1 MLRRIIDALAKLELA
16 GMWLATHS
24 RAARTPLVALTQE
37 PEWRVRVR
45 AIELGEAPSIV
56 ADDDLV
62 ASDLIASTARSFLA
76 RGGLRRS
83 EERGQS

>member
-1 MLRRIIDALAKLELA
+1 MIHRLIAALGTLERA
-16 GMWLATHS
+16 GMWLVTHA
-24 RAARTPLVALTQE
+24 RAVRKPLVMVASE

-45 AIELGEAPSIV
+45 HIELGEAPAIV

-62 ASDLIASTARSFLA
+62 AATARSFLA